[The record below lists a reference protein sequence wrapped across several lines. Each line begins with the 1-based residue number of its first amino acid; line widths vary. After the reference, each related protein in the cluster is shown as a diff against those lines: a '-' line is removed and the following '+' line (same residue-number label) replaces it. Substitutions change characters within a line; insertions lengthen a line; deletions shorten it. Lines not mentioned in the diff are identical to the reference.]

1 MENSMDANSKA
12 VSYNTLYITL
22 SAMTCSK
29 LSRFTFFFAFLKASY
44 GVQFI
49 INKYVSDDFCCK
61 FKPPV

>member
-1 MENSMDANSKA
+1 MDANSKA
-12 VSYNTLYITL
+12 VSYNTLYITV
-22 SAMTCSK
+22 SAISYSK

-49 INKYVSDDFCCK
+49 IKKYVSDNFFCK